1 MMNHHELVDLAT
13 ISVSAL
19 ALRESAF
26 FSRSLDSPP
35 IGDVVTDASL
45 TLDAFETEGRRPV
58 TVDTPVGAFR
68 AAYLPWRWYGADVPT
83 LVFHHGS
90 GEDPFDVG
98 RFGSNSFRRLFATD
112 EWDRRVNLVAVRA
125 PFHDGSSLE
134 YARAMADLDQFVGM
148 CASSTALVD
157 ALVEELHERGCPA
170 VVVSGI
176 SLGGWVT
183 NLHRAFVGSADRYVP
198 LFAGA
203 ALGEMFA
210 TSVYRKMT
218 GERARANPQR
228 LRDTLDFEDAFLE
241 NATDDCAPLLARY
254 DRIIEFEPQ
263 RHCYGGLSLAV
274 VEKGHVTGSL
284 ASTRLREHVREAVEQ
299 VGGRDARR

>member
-1 MMNHHELVDLAT
+1 MNHHELVDLAT

-19 ALRESAF
+19 ALRGSTF

-45 TLDAFETEGRRPV
+45 ALDSFETEGRRTV
-58 TVDTPVGAFR
+58 TVDTPVGEFR
-68 AAYLPWRWYGADVPT
+68 AAYLPWRWDGMDAPT
-83 LVFHHGS
+83 LLFHHGS

-98 RFGSNSFRRLFATD
+98 RFGSNSFRRLFVAA
-112 EWDRRVNLVAVRA
+112 EWDLPVNLVAVRA

-134 YARAMADLDQFVGM
+134 YARAMGDLDRFVGM
-148 CASSTALVD
+148 CATSTALVD
-157 ALVEELHERGCPA
+157 ALTEELHSRGCPA

-183 NLHRAFVGSADRYVP
+183 NLHRAFLGSADRYVP
-198 LFAGA
+198 MFAGA
-203 ALGEMFA
+203 ALGELFT

-228 LRDTLDFEDAFLE
+228 LRDTLDFEDAFVE
-241 NATDDCAPLLARY
+241 NTTDDCAPLLARY
-254 DRIIEFEPQ
+254 DRIVEFDTQ
-263 RHCYGGLSLAV
+263 RRSYEGFPLAV

-284 ASTRLREHVREAVEQ
+284 ASTRLRDHVREAVEQ
-299 VGGRDARR
+299 VGRE